1 MGARYLDD
9 FAVGDAFTSG
19 PVAVTEAD
27 ILAFARQFDPQPF
40 HMDHEAAGAS
50 MFAGLAA
57 SGWHTAALTMRMLVD
72 AKIGIVNGIIGVG
85 VEQLNWPRA
94 VRPGDRL
101 TIRSE
106 VLDVRPSQSK
116 PDRGILRLRTETLNQ
131 DGAVVQS
138 FIANLIVKRRM
149 LA

>member
-19 PVAVTEAD
+19 PVEVTEAD